1 MGCRFKDRLLSSALI
16 AASQIIMMSL
26 LQKTWL
32 SLVLGAGLSFGA
44 GACTLFGAAGDGV
57 VAGDG
62 VLVAKTRDWRPDL
75 QKVAVKNPRTGFSYL
90 GLFTGKAQHFNM
102 GINEKG
108 LVLARSS
115 SEGIPK
121 EKRLEMPR
129 FRKDGLTATDYIMQH
144 FASVDDVLAHPEV
157 FVEPVNYILADRTKV
172 AVVEVLPGGK
182 TTVRV
187 QTRGTIAHTN
197 HFIEPESAA
206 LNEKVGTSSATRLA
220 RINELLESGKKPF
233 TLADFIAM
241 TKDRHDGPVNS
252 IWRVGKRTDGPQTLG
267 AMAVFLP
274 PQGAPKIYL
283 TWRTEKF
290 DPQSMQTVE
299 RTLAPQVFHEATA
312 EFLANK

>member
-1 MGCRFKDRLLSSALI
+1 
-16 AASQIIMMSL
+16 MMSL
-26 LQKTWL
+26 LQKTL
-32 SLVLGAGLSFGA
+32 LGLAIGASLSFGA
-44 GACTLFGAAGDGV
+44 GACTLFGAAGEGV

-75 QKVAVKNPRTGFSYL
+75 QKVAVKNPQAGYSYL
-90 GLFTGKAQHFNM
+90 GLFTGKALHFNM
-102 GINEKG
+102 GVNEKG

-115 SEGIPK
+115 SDGIPK
-121 EKRLEMPR
+121 EKRLAMPR
-129 FRKDGLTATDYIMQH
+129 FRKDGLIATDYIMQH

-197 HFIEPESAA
+197 HFIEPESVS
-206 LNEKVGTSSATRLA
+206 LNEKVGKSSATRLA
-220 RINELLESGKKPF
+220 RINELLEGGKKPF

-241 TKDRHDGPVNS
+241 TKDQHDGPVNS
-252 IWRVGKRTDGPQTLG
+252 IWRVGKHTDGPQTLG

-274 PQGAPKIYL
+274 PQGDPKFYL

-299 RTLAPQVFHEATA
+299 RTLAPQVFHEPT
-312 EFLANK
+312 EDFLANK

>member
-1 MGCRFKDRLLSSALI
+1 MTSFPKLLVGLVCGACLSVSA
-16 AASQIIMMSL
+16 S
-26 LQKTWL
+26 
-32 SLVLGAGLSFGA
+32 
-44 GACTLFGAAGDGV
+44 ACTLFGAAGEGV

-62 VLVAKTRDWRPDL
+62 VLVAKTRDWRPEL
-75 QKVAVKNPRTGFSYL
+75 QKVAVKKPQAGFSYM

-115 SEGIPK
+115 SDGIPK
-121 EKRLEMPR
+121 EKRLAMPH

-197 HFIEPESAA
+197 HFIEPESVTF
-206 LNEKVGTSSATRLA
+206 NEKVGKSSATRLA
-220 RINELLESGKKPF
+220 RINELLETAKKPLEL
-233 TLADFIAM
+233 TDFIAM
-241 TKDRHDGPVNS
+241 TKDQHDGPVNS
-252 IWRVGKRTDGPQTLG
+252 IWRVGKRPDGPQTLG

-274 PQGAPKIYL
+274 QQGVPKIYL

-299 RTLAPQVFHEATA
+299 RALPPQVFHETSE